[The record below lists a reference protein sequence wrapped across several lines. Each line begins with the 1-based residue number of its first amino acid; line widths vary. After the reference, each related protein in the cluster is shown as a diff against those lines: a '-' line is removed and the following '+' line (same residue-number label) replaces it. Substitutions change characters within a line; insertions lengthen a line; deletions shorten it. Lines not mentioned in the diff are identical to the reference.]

1 VLVCPACQR
10 NGGPFGLRHQLRA
23 DGHLLRVW
31 LCPCGERFPTL
42 AGMETMPG
50 GASIYTG
57 FTVQYRGR
65 YQPVELKYVSNR
77 EATWTMGKWVIN
89 IHQDHPSDRSR
100 RVTLWGDEDL
110 PVGEWFLE
118 VGLSL
123 GELLERM
130 HLNPLPA
137 DLDLPLL
144 HRAVFRMIG

>member
-1 VLVCPACQR
+1 MLVCPACQR
-10 NGGPFGLRHQLRA
+10 NNGPFGLRHQLRV

-65 YQPVELKYVSNR
+65 YQSVELKYVGAR
-77 EATWTMGKWVIN
+77 EATWTIGKWVIN
-89 IHQDHPSDRSR
+89 IHQDRPSDRTR
-100 RVTLWGDEDL
+100 RVTLWGDQEEPL
-110 PVGEWFLE
+110 GEWQLE
-118 VGLSL
+118 AGLGLS
-123 GELLERM
+123 ELSERIQV
-130 HLNPLPA
+130 NSPPT

-144 HRAVFRMIG
+144 HRAIFRMIS